1 MKLTE
6 AVQFFGSQWN
16 VANALGIKQS
26 SVNAWRNK
34 NDGNVPAEHQLRLL
48 KLSNGA
54 LKVNPDEIRNL
65 YNVPEMQVIVAAN
78 KVVMSFTI

>member
-1 MKLTE
+1 MKLTD
-6 AVQFFGSQWN
+6 AVTYFGSQWN

-34 NDGNVPAEHQLRLL
+34 NGGNVPPEHQLRLL
-48 KLSNGA
+48 KLSKGT
-54 LKVNPDEIRNL
+54 LKVDAEEIRNL

-78 KVVMSFTI
+78 RVVMSFTI